1 MDEEDF
7 PMISSVFLSGVQLLL
22 AVVLSAL
29 AAYLGV
35 WLFNRA
41 TPGLDE
47 WAELRKGN
55 PAVGVVMGAV
65 VVGVAIIVRPA
76 LNIASLRLDVGATLD
91 VALRLL
97 TQALFVAVGLVLSL
111 AAIAFSLWLF
121 TRLTGEL
128 DEWAEIAKGN
138 VGVAAL
144 LAGVILGTALL
155 SGVALDSALVLLFP

>member
-1 MDEEDF
+1 V
-7 PMISSVFLSGVQLLL
+7 IASVFLSGVQLVL

-35 WLFNRA
+35 WLFDRS

-65 VVGVAIIVRPA
+65 VVGVAIILRPA

-97 TQALFVAVGLVLSL
+97 TQALLVAVGLVLSL
-111 AAIAFSLWLF
+111 AAIAFALWLF

-144 LAGVILGTALL
+144 LAGVILGMALL